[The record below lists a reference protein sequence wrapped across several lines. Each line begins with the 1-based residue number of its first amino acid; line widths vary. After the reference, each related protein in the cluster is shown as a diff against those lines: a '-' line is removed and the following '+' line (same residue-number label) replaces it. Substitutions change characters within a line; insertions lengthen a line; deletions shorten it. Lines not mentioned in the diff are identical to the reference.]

1 MEIQNQDMLFKEES
15 YEIVGACF
23 EVHNHLGSGFTEP
36 SYQEALEIELSSRGI
51 PFKSQVELPI
61 FYKDTKLKHGF
72 RADFLCHESIIVEIK
87 AVSALLPSTARK
99 STTTSTLDAI
109 NSASSSTSPPSRA
122 YNTSASHS
130 PAPRRLN
137 PLISPSAK
145 NEHSIFTFIY

>member
-87 AVSALLPSTARK
+87 AVSALLPEH
-99 STTTSTLDAI
+99 
-109 NSASSSTSPPSRA
+109 RA
-122 YNTSASHS
+122 QVHNYLHAGRHQLGILVNFA
-130 PAPRRLN
+130 AFPRLQYER
-137 PLISPSAK
+137 IAFTRAK
-145 NEHSIFTFIY
+145 ATQSVNFSLREG

>member
-15 YEIVGACF
+15 YEIVGACL
-23 EVHNHLGSGFTEP
+23 EVHNQLGSGFTEP

-87 AVSALLPSTARK
+87 AVSALLPEH
-99 STTTSTLDAI
+99 
-109 NSASSSTSPPSRA
+109 RA
-122 YNTSASHS
+122 QVHNYLHAGRHQLGILVNFA
-130 PAPRRLN
+130 AFPRLQYER
-137 PLISPSAK
+137 IAFTRAK
-145 NEHSIFTFIY
+145 ATQSVNFSLREG

>member
-23 EVHNHLGSGFTEP
+23 EVHNQLGSGFTEP
-36 SYQEALEIELSSRGI
+36 SYPEALEIELSSRGI

-87 AVSALLPSTARK
+87 AVSALLPEH
-99 STTTSTLDAI
+99 
-109 NSASSSTSPPSRA
+109 RA
-122 YNTSASHS
+122 QVHNYLNAGRHQLGILVNF
-130 PAPRRLN
+130 AAFPRLQYER
-137 PLISPSAK
+137 IAFTRAK
-145 NEHSIFTFIY
+145 ATQSVNFSLREG

>member
-87 AVSALLPSTARK
+87 AVSALLPEH
-99 STTTSTLDAI
+99 
-109 NSASSSTSPPSRA
+109 RA
-122 YNTSASHS
+122 QVHNYLHAGRHQLGILVNFA
-130 PAPRRLN
+130 AFPRLQYER
-137 PLISPSAK
+137 IAFTRAK
-145 NEHSIFTFIY
+145 ATQQVNFSLREG

>member
-23 EVHNHLGSGFTEP
+23 EVHNQLGSGFTEP

-87 AVSALLPSTARK
+87 AVSALLPEH
-99 STTTSTLDAI
+99 
-109 NSASSSTSPPSRA
+109 RA
-122 YNTSASHS
+122 QVHNYLHAGRHQLGILVNFA
-130 PAPRRLN
+130 AFPRLQYER
-137 PLISPSAK
+137 IA
-145 NEHSIFTFIY
+145 FTRVKATQSVNFSLREE